1 MREVQLVWDE
11 PTVSNT
17 EFGKIIETTSWFEVI
32 AHLEVTKQ
40 GVRQLVKVKLRENMS
55 IEQLNEISFLDI
67 EGPMNPYPLPEPGEE
82 GYIVAWNNHQLTVS
96 AIGFD
101 SIHVIPPYVINDEGI
116 RITVRGLPHGVSG
129 FLKAARVLMP
139 PDHVKVTDLTEL
151 KENLADVLTEKQL
164 EIAVLAVNSGYYNQ
178 PREIS
183 KKELSEITGIPRST
197 LQEHLAKAEA
207 TLVKHAVQSQLSK

>member
-1 MREVQLVWDE
+1 MCIRD
-11 PTVSNT
+11 
-17 EFGKIIETTSWFEVI
+17 
-32 AHLEVTKQ
+32 
-40 GVRQLVKVKLRENMS
+40 R
-55 IEQLNEISFLDI
+55 
-67 EGPMNPYPLPEPGEE
+67 
-82 GYIVAWNNHQLTVS
+82 NNHQLTVS

-116 RITVRGLPHGVSG
+116 KITVRGLPHGVSG

-164 EIAVLAVNSGYYNQ
+164 EISVLAVNSGYYNQ

-207 TLVKHAVQSQLSK
+207 TLVKHAVQSHLSK